1 MLLSRNII
9 KNIYSSLDNRLWC
22 TDTFCL
28 HKISGIMQCGYLISL
43 HFCKNYFSRFY
54 HFNILNGKTLQVPF
68 TSGARQTTICE
79 PIKYFSKLHTNFTL
93 CFVWK
98 CFLIVHGSGNQQCDK
113 IFIFC
118 VYCKKLKS
126 INTLLF
132 TKHPSVI
139 PVG

>member
-1 MLLSRNII
+1 MGKRDKRKFAIFIVNFMLLSRNTI

-54 HFNILNGKTLQVPF
+54 HFNRSLHLEILSGKTLQVPF

-93 CFVWK
+93 CLDLKF
-98 CFLIVHGSGNQQCDK
+98 FLDFQRRG
-113 IFIFC
+113 
-118 VYCKKLKS
+118 
-126 INTLLF
+126 
-132 TKHPSVI
+132 
-139 PVG
+139 